1 MFLKSKFKFKSF
13 VNSCTRLKQEY
24 TYINIFLYFMQLIF
38 LNNVLF
44 KLKYKFDKNKSL
56 CVCKE
61 E

>member
-1 MFLKSKFKFKSF
+1 MFLKRKFKFKSF
-13 VNSCTRLKQEY
+13 VNRCICLKQEY

>member
-1 MFLKSKFKFKSF
+1 MFLKRKFKFKSF
-13 VNSCTRLKQEY
+13 VNRCTRLKQEY